1 MTGFATSQLTE
12 LDFDEPESEAEAVD
26 DLFSGDLLSDDLLSG
41 ALLSAGFDSAPGAA
55 FAESAPAFV
64 SAPDSEDDALFE
76 A

>member
-1 MTGFATSQLTE
+1 M
-12 LDFDEPESEAEAVD
+12 
-26 DLFSGDLLSDDLLSG
+26 FSGDLLSDDLLSG
-41 ALLSAGFDSAPGAA
+41 ALLSAGFDSAPEAA

>member
-12 LDFDEPESEAEAVD
+12 LDFDEAESEAVE
-26 DLFSGDLLSDDLLSG
+26 DLFSGDLLSDELLLG

-64 SAPDSEDDALFE
+64 SAPESEDGALFE